1 MSAEGP
7 KTDFGERL
15 LLAQS
20 GPLFRTLFDFV
31 AFDVGGT
38 ARVPGIDSMV
48 TTLFQRTLYEYV
60 RLTDPRSCLELRR
73 GEKARASLSKSSGG
87 RGRPNK

>member
-1 MSAEGP
+1 MEWP
-7 KTDFGERL
+7 

-31 AFDVGGT
+31 DLTLVERVDRG
-38 ARVPGIDSMV
+38 RVPGNIDSMV
-48 TTLFQRTLYEYV
+48 TTLFQRILYEYV